1 MNSLKSNYRYT
12 DDFAERTEGK
22 SMIKLPEV
30 NTKEELCALIE
41 DIGFIPLFK
50 SAVPG
55 FSVEDITRGERW
67 FSDDSEHDPWDW
79 RKVIAADGSIAYGK
93 LFQKKAGYISKK
105 WYPKFANFRRNG
117 YDFDSLYEEGLAP
130 RRNAVIMEL
139 FTGSE
144 MIPSFEIK
152 RRAGFGKDG
161 EKGFEGVLT
170 TLQMQTYLTIRAF
183 EQKRNKAGEPY
194 GWATGIYSASE
205 ALFGE
210 EYVRSEYSKTPKES
224 KEEILEHCRKL
235 FGNVSE
241 NSLLKLIG

>member
-1 MNSLKSNYRYT
+1 
-12 DDFAERTEGK
+12 
-22 SMIKLPEV
+22 MITLPQIT
-30 NTKEELCALIE
+30 TKEELCSLIE

-55 FSVEDITRGERW
+55 FSAEDITRGECW

-79 RKVIAADGSIAYGK
+79 RKIIAAEGSIAYGK
-93 LFQKKAGYISKK
+93 LFQKKAGFISKK
-105 WYPKFANFRRNG
+105 WYPKFANLRRDG
-117 YDFDSLYEEGLAP
+117 YDFESLYEEGLAP
-130 RRNAVIMEL
+130 RRNAIIMKL
-139 FTGSE
+139 FSGGG

-152 RRAGFGKDG
+152 RRAGFEKGG

-170 TLQMQTYLTIRAF
+170 ALQMQTYLTIRGF

-194 GWATGIYSASE
+194 GWATGIYSAPE

-210 EYVRSEYSKTPKES
+210 EYVRSEYSRAPKES

-235 FGNVSE
+235 FENVSE
-241 NSLLKLIG
+241 GSILKLIG

>member
-1 MNSLKSNYRYT
+1 
-12 DDFAERTEGK
+12 
-22 SMIKLPEV
+22 MIKLPKI

-55 FSVEDITRGERW
+55 FSVEEITRGESW
-67 FSDDSEHDPWDW
+67 FSDDAEHDPWDW
-79 RKVIAADGSIAYGK
+79 RKHIAAEGNIAYGK

-105 WYPKFANFRRNG
+105 WYPVFANYRRNG
-117 YDFDSLYEEGLAP
+117 YDFDSLFEEGLAP
-130 RRNAVIMEL
+130 RKSAIIMEL
-139 FTGSE
+139 FPGGE
-144 MIPSFEIK
+144 LIPSFEIK
-152 RRAGFGKDG
+152 RRAGFEKGG

-170 TLQMQTYLTIRAF
+170 ALQMQTYLTIRGF

-194 GWATGIYSASE
+194 GWATGVYSAPE

-210 EYVRSEYSKTPKES
+210 GHVRSEYSKHPEES

-235 FGNVSE
+235 LVNVGEDSI
-241 NSLLKLIG
+241 SKLIG